1 MSKTVVLDN
10 GHGGMINGVYQ
21 TAGKRSPKY
30 SRGVLY
36 EGMFNRWVVNRIK
49 EQLDRL
55 SIPYYNISPE
65 DKDVSLSS
73 RVSRADAI
81 YNENRDTWLLSIH
94 ANGGGGKGIEGFTSV
109 GETGSD
115 AIAEIVLGNLER
127 DLKNQSMRFD
137 MSDGDKDKESNFYIL
152 RNPAMPAFL
161 LECGFMDNEADYTN
175 LWDKCY
181 MELLVNS
188 IVRSIKEIYE
198 N

>member
-73 RVSRADAI
+73 RVSRAEAI
-81 YNENRDTWLLSIH
+81 YKENKDTWLLSIH

-109 GETGSD
+109 GETSSD

-152 RNPAMPAFL
+152 RNPTMSAFL

-188 IVRSIKEIYE
+188 IVRSIREIYE

>member
-65 DKDVSLSS
+65 DKDTSLAS
-73 RVSRADAI
+73 RVYRAESI
-81 YNENRDTWLLSIH
+81 YNENQNTWLLSIH

-109 GETGSD
+109 GNTDSD
-115 AIAEIVLGNLER
+115 SIAEIVLSNLER
-127 DLKNQSMRFD
+127 DLKNQRMRFD

-152 RNPAMPAFL
+152 RNPRMSAFL
-161 LECGFMDNEADYTN
+161 LECGFMDNEADYQN

-181 MELLVNS
+181 IEILVNS

>member
-65 DKDVSLSS
+65 DKDTSLAS
-73 RVSRADAI
+73 RVSRSESI
-81 YNENRDTWLLSIH
+81 YNENQDTWLLSIH

-109 GETGSD
+109 GNTSSD
-115 AIAEIVLGNLER
+115 GIAEIVLSNLEK
-127 DLKNQSMRFD
+127 DLKNQHMRFD

-152 RNPAMPAFL
+152 RNPRMSAFL
-161 LECGFMDNEADYTN
+161 LECGFMDNEADYQN

-181 MELLVNS
+181 IEMLVNS
-188 IVRSIKEIYE
+188 IVRSKKEIYE